1 MTPEPS
7 PPADHAATANPP
19 LTCAVHRTDGEV
31 VITASGDLVASAE
44 QALQSAVQQA
54 LSRVPERVVLDFAG
68 VQFCDSTGLALLIKM
83 LERIERADSRLRI
96 TQPSPPIARLLA
108 VTGLDTVLD
117 IAPAKHT

>member
-7 PPADHAATANPP
+7 PPADQAVTDNPI

-31 VITASGDLVASAE
+31 VITAGGDLVASAE
-44 QALQSAVQQA
+44 QALESAVQQA

-68 VQFCDSTGLALLIKM
+68 VQFCDSTGLALVIRM
-83 LERIERADSRLRI
+83 LERIERAGSRLRVA
-96 TQPSPPIARLLA
+96 QPSPPVARLLA

-117 IAPAKHT
+117 IAPATNT